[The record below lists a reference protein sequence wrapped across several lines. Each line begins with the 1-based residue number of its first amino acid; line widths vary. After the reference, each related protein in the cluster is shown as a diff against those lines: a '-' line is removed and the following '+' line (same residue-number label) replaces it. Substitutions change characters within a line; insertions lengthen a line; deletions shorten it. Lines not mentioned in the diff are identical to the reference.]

1 MRGPAKAGH
10 YVVDPG
16 DPTGAQSEVEICMR
30 LTAAFAVASA
40 LMTAPLPG
48 QQTKPLP
55 KNSVRVTVPGCTK
68 GYVFTVAPRTVEAPG
83 SVDVP
88 PGMHLRLNAPKKMMH
103 DITAHEGT
111 LIQVTGLIRKGQY
124 GPGGVSVGGVR
135 IAPSSG
141 NPQSGTLSMG

>member
-1 MRGPAKAGH
+1 
-10 YVVDPG
+10 
-16 DPTGAQSEVEICMR
+16 MR
-30 LTAAFAVASA
+30 LTVASA
-40 LMTAPLPG
+40 VALALVTASLAA
-48 QQTKPLP
+48 QETKPVP

-83 SVDVP
+83 SADVP
-88 PGMHLRLNAPKKMMH
+88 AGMHLRLNAPKKMMN
-103 DITAHEGT
+103 DIKAHEGT

-141 NPQSGTLSMG
+141 NPQSGTLSMGGQANLVMMDVEGWQQAAGECR